1 MSKSLP
7 LNSRA
12 KTTALKQPRELFTY
26 SRDIEGNYHY
36 ENAEREAMS
45 YYYLPD
51 SYIDY
56 GIDLQSGYSKFKQIP
71 EEANTKSFK
80 YLLKAIQNYEIKQ
93 NKKITSDIITFRG
106 IMTRIMNIPYNLT
119 DPLDLYIVVFD
130 GQIFIDFDN
139 ELEMNRKIE
148 QEQRLKQ
155 TNTPEKYEYIKKCQ
169 YSGYKFE
176 TISTISKPWS
186 EVSRSTIESRNKKVV
201 NNYEQYLSVIRTG
214 IGQVKLTLAGEI
226 DCCWDYLPDDG
237 DGNGNGNK
245 ESTKNLNHYV
255 ELKTSRIIEN
265 NIQLINFE
273 KKLFKTWCQCFL
285 MGVGKIIYGFRD
297 DNLFL
302 KNVEIYNTEE
312 IPILIKNNPLTDPNP
327 KTGESSKIGKKINC
341 TNALKWYGAVVE
353 WLNDSI
359 DKNNENKSY
368 RLKYDPVRKSFTL
381 DETNDEINS
390 KLRNGDLL
398 TNEFVEWRQS
408 LNK

>member
-226 DCCWDYLPDDG
+226 DCCWDYLPD
-237 DGNGNGNK
+237 
-245 ESTKNLNHYV
+245 ESSKRLNHYV

-265 NIQLINFE
+265 NMQVVNFE

-285 MGVGKIIYGFRD
+285 MGIGKIIYGFRD

-353 WLNDSI
+353 WINNSI
-359 DKNNENKSY
+359 DKNDESKSF

-381 DETNDEINS
+381 SETSEEMNQS
-390 KLRNGDLL
+390 LRNGDIISK
-398 TNEFVEWRQS
+398 EFDEWRQS
-408 LNK
+408 LKK

>member
-1 MSKSLP
+1 
-7 LNSRA
+7 
-12 KTTALKQPRELFTY
+12 
-26 SRDIEGNYHY
+26 
-36 ENAEREAMS
+36 
-45 YYYLPD
+45 
-51 SYIDY
+51 
-56 GIDLQSGYSKFKQIP
+56 
-71 EEANTKSFK
+71 
-80 YLLKAIQNYEIKQ
+80 
-93 NKKITSDIITFRG
+93 
-106 IMTRIMNIPYNLT
+106 
-119 DPLDLYIVVFD
+119 
-130 GQIFIDFDN
+130 
-139 ELEMNRKIE
+139 
-148 QEQRLKQ
+148 
-155 TNTPEKYEYIKKCQ
+155 
-169 YSGYKFE
+169 
-176 TISTISKPWS
+176 
-186 EVSRSTIESRNKKVV
+186 
-201 NNYEQYLSVIRTG
+201 
-214 IGQVKLTLAGEI
+214 
-226 DCCWDYLPDDG
+226 
-237 DGNGNGNK
+237 
-245 ESTKNLNHYV
+245 
-255 ELKTSRIIEN
+255 
-265 NIQLINFE
+265 
-273 KKLFKTWCQCFL
+273 

>member
-56 GIDLQSGYSKFKQIP
+56 GIDLQLGYSKFKQIP

-237 DGNGNGNK
+237 NGNGNK